1 MHRKKPNWGSINT
14 GQILYHKYRYI
25 ISQYCENVSR
35 VLIGKKLVKQK
46 MRKIQLVL
54 KKWYIYANLDGE
66 QTANLKGVCHE
77 IFDLQFFS

>member
-14 GQILYHKYRYI
+14 GQILYHKYI

-35 VLIGKKLVKQK
+35 VLNRKKLVEQK

-54 KKWYIYANLDGE
+54 KKWYIFASLDGE
-66 QTANLKGVCHE
+66 QTANFK
-77 IFDLQFFS
+77 IT